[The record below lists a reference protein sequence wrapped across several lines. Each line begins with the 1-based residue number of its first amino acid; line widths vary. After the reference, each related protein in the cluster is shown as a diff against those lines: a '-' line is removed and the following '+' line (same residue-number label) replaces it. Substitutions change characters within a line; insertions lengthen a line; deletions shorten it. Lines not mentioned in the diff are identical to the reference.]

1 MSVFNSMKINAS
13 GLTLERMKL
22 DTISSNIANV
32 NTTRTEDGGPYQR
45 KEVVF
50 EEMVKTQYNEQTKRR
65 EQKAKGVK
73 VTEIYEDPENMRIV
87 YDPDHPDADEE
98 GYVTM
103 PNVNLLDEM
112 VDLIQA
118 QRTYEANATALK
130 ASKGMLNK
138 AIEISK
144 G

>member
-1 MSVFNSMKINAS
+1 MSIFNSMNISSS
-13 GLTLERMKL
+13 GLTLERMKI

-32 NTTRTEDGGPYQR
+32 NTTRTAEGGPYKR
-45 KEVVF
+45 KEVTF
-50 EEMVKTQYNEQTKRR
+50 EEMVKNQVSM
-65 EQKAKGVK
+65 GVK
-73 VTEIYEDPENMRIV
+73 VTGIKEDNTNLKKV
-87 YDPDHPDADEE
+87 YDPSNADAGSD

-112 VDLIQA
+112 VNLMQA

-130 ASKGMLNK
+130 ASKDILNK
-138 AIEISK
+138 ALEISK

>member
-32 NTTRTEDGGPYQR
+32 NTTRTEEGGPYLR
-45 KEVVF
+45 KDVVF
-50 EEMVKTQYNEQTKRR
+50 EEMVEKSYDRITGRSQRMS
-65 EQKAKGVK
+65 AGVK
-73 VTEIYEDPENMRIV
+73 VTEIAEDPENLKMV
-87 YDPDHPDADEE
+87 FDPDHVDANAE
-98 GYVTM
+98 GYVMM

-112 VDLIQA
+112 VKLIEA
-118 QRTYEANATALK
+118 QRSYEANATALK
-130 ASKGMLNK
+130 ASKSMLNK